1 MPWPTVVSTAGV
13 ATKGANVGKKDIEK
27 RERDWL
33 KAFNGGDA
41 SGVAKLY
48 EENARLLPPNSDI
61 VQGRGAIE
69 GYIKEFLTTEAQLSF
84 KLLTVHESPDL
95 CAAVGE
101 YEMKIPGA
109 PDDKGKYIE
118 VWRRQGDG
126 TWQVA
131 EDIFNSN
138 TPLPTA

>member
-1 MPWPTVVSTAGV
+1 MFDG
-13 ATKGANVGKKDIEK
+13 GRRYQGGNVGKKDIEK

-41 SGVAKLY
+41 SEVAKLY

-101 YEMKIPGA
+101 YEMKIPGG